1 MHNFNPRSS
10 CEERRYRR
18 VLCRCDCDFNPRS
31 SCEERPAQRH
41 DSQRAGTNF
50 NPRSSCEERLLTPCA
65 HPSRRYFNPRSSCEE
80 RPTALL
86 VCPSFPLF
94 QSTLLMRGATLAP
107 STCRRYAD
115 HFNPRSSCE
124 ERPAAPASRP
134 PARDISIHAP
144 HARSDRRFHQLLIRA
159 ISISIHAPH
168 ARSDRASCRSARR
181 GRHFNPRSSCE
192 ERLMPSY
199 SKFQTILFQ
208 STLLMRGATQKF
220 ELGYFDT
227 LISIH
232 APHARSDRRSRWLTT
247 SQSAFQSTLLMR
259 GATYALTVRAP
270 GEQISI
276 HAPHARSDAAARDR
290 NAVLH
295 ISIHAP
301 HARSDMMSTRSART
315 SSNFNPRSSCEERPD
330 WD

>member
-1 MHNFNPRSS
+1 
-10 CEERRYRR
+10 
-18 VLCRCDCDFNPRS
+18 
-31 SCEERPAQRH
+31 
-41 DSQRAGTNF
+41 
-50 NPRSSCEERLLTPCA
+50 
-65 HPSRRYFNPRSSCEE
+65 
-80 RPTALL
+80 
-86 VCPSFPLF
+86 
-94 QSTLLMRGATLAP
+94 
-107 STCRRYAD
+107 
-115 HFNPRSSCE
+115 
-124 ERPAAPASRP
+124 
-134 PARDISIHAP
+134 
-144 HARSDRRFHQLLIRA
+144 
-159 ISISIHAPH
+159 
-168 ARSDRASCRSARR
+168 
-181 GRHFNPRSSCE
+181 
-192 ERLMPSY
+192 
-199 SKFQTILFQ
+199 
-208 STLLMRGATQKF
+208 MRGATQKF

-315 SSNFNPRSSCEERPD
+315 SSNFNPRSSCEERQKEWAKFTGD
-330 WD
+330 IKFQSTLLMRGATVAGMKYREIAEFQSTLLMRGATL